1 MSKRKMMTNKQFGDL
16 LIEMAVDGKP
26 IFANDRDKYRDYMK
40 HVLDGG
46 CCTVDGFNNNNT
58 ALRFSWLADNR
69 YDMVSLDFDLGGKL
83 YQIGVGGENLT
94 DSDPY
99 KNYENVVAV
108 FMYALVQNIVSD
120 KKRWNNDDE
129 LRQVATNFGVL
140 MGCVIQFSVAW
151 CNDIQ
156 PGLKK
161 KMMEAA

>member
-16 LIEMAVDGKP
+16 LIEKVLGEKP
-26 IFANDRDKYRDYMK
+26 IFADDKNSYRDYMEL
-40 HVLDGG
+40 VLGGG
-46 CCTVDGFNNNNT
+46 CFGVDRFNNNNT
-58 ALRFSWLADNR
+58 ALRFRWLADNR
-69 YDMVSLDFDLGGKL
+69 YDIVKLDFDLGGKAI
-83 YQIGVGGENLT
+83 QIGVGGENLN

-108 FMYALVQNIVSD
+108 FMHALVQNIVSD

-140 MGCVIQFSVAW
+140 MSGVEQFSVAW
-151 CNDIQ
+151 CHDMQ
-156 PGLKK
+156 PALKK